1 MSTWFAHLEQALMTN
16 KPVAV
21 ATVVAG
27 AGLGGK
33 LVVWPDGRSEGALL
47 TPVLTAAVREAALA
61 LFGRGEAERR
71 HFAVDEEVS
80 DVFIEVFNPPPRLIV
95 IGAVHLA
102 IPLVAFARI
111 VGFHTTVVDARP
123 LFATPE
129 RFAQADRLL
138 VGWPDDILPTL
149 DLDAGCYVAVLSHDD
164 KLDVPALWVAV
175 NSPARYIGAL
185 GSRKTMAK
193 RAVRLRELG
202 ATEEQLAR
210 IHNPI
215 GLDLGGRRAEEI
227 ALAIMAEIVAVRNGK
242 TRESLCR

>member
-1 MSTWFAHLEQALMTN
+1 MSTWFAHLEQALMAN

-27 AGLGGK
+27 PGLGGK
-33 LVVWPDGRSEGALL
+33 LIVWPDGRSEGALL
-47 TPVLTAAVREAALA
+47 TPALTAAVREAALA
-61 LFGRGEAERR
+61 LFGKAEAERR
-71 HFAVDEEVS
+71 RFAVGEEVS

-95 IGAVHLA
+95 IGAVHIA

-111 VGFHTTVVDARP
+111 LGFHTTVVDARP
-123 LFATPE
+123 LFTTPE

-149 DLDAGCYVAVLSHDD
+149 ALDAGCYVAVLSHDD
-164 KLDVPALWVAV
+164 KLDVPALWVAI

-193 RAVRLRELG
+193 RAARLRELG
-202 ATEEQLAR
+202 ATEAQLAR

-215 GLDLGGRRAEEI
+215 GLDLGGRQAEEI

-242 TRESLCR
+242 SRERLCC